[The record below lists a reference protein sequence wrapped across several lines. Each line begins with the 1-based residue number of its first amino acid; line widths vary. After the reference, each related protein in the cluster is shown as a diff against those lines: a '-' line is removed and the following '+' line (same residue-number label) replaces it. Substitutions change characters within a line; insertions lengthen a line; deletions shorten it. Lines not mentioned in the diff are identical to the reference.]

1 MARNMKTIKES
12 HIDFFIKESIAKG
25 VNSVKLIDVKVKIG
39 YNSYK
44 SFKNTCNE
52 RSGIYILRL
61 SLLKISIN
69 YKPRLAFNKVL
80 IFIYFISKNPH
91 Y

>member
-12 HIDFFIKESIAKG
+12 HIDFFIKESIIKG
-25 VNSVKLIDVKVKIG
+25 VNSVKLINVKVKIS

-44 SFKNTCNE
+44 SFENTCNE

-61 SLLKISIN
+61 SLLKIFTN
-69 YKPRLAFNKVL
+69 YKLSFTFNKEL
-80 IFIYFISKNPH
+80 IFIYLISKNL
-91 Y
+91 YY

>member
-1 MARNMKTIKES
+1 MARNIKTIKES
-12 HIDFFIKESIAKG
+12 HINFFIKESIIKG

-44 SFKNTCNE
+44 SFKNTCSK

-69 YKPRLAFNKVL
+69 YKLSFIFNKEL
-80 IFIYFISKNPH
+80 IFVYFISKNL
-91 Y
+91 YY